1 MEEQIAAL
9 QAESREKDALIQ
21 KLQSAAGSSG
31 AELEV
36 AQKRIETHSAK
47 EERSYQELSKAVDAE
62 VTTTKVAREKDQS
75 LKVAREQISNLRTKF
90 SRKKTEKEQLIAGLE
105 LALKNKGDELS
116 ASIVEKTMLLHNH
129 KKELSKIRDNL
140 LELELSA
147 AEAIHFAFPSVELKD
162 DKSSAELSEMMP
174 AVLKDHCQFIA
185 KMCSSA
191 VLAKVKSHYP
201 GLKES
206 RLLTGYACER
216 PEALALVEEVKATA
230 AAMFASEAS

>member
-1 MEEQIAAL
+1 MEKNLA
-9 QAESREKDALIQ
+9 
-21 KLQSAAGSSG
+21 
-31 AELEV
+31 
-36 AQKRIETHSAK
+36 AK
-47 EERSYQELSKAVDAE
+47 EKILLD
-62 VTTTKVAREKDQS
+62 
-75 LKVAREQISNLRTKF
+75 LRPHLD
-90 SRKKTEKEQLIAGLE
+90 RK
-105 LALKNKGDELS
+105 LAIK
-116 ASIVEKTMLLHNH
+116 
-129 KKELSKIRDNL
+129 LSKIRDNL
-140 LELELSA
+140 LELDLSA

-201 GLKES
+201 GLEES

-230 AAMFASEAS
+230 AAMVADLNLDP